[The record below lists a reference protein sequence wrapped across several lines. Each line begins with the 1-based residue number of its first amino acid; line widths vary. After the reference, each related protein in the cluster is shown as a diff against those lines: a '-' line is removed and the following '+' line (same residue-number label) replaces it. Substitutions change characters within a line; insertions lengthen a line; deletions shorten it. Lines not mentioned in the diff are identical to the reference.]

1 MSRKTPRGDKET
13 VDTSPRSSWTPLILM
28 TLVVAVALMSSA
40 TPTPLYVDYRE
51 LWDTSGTM
59 ITVVYAVY
67 AVAVLVPLVLF
78 GRVSDAIGRRP
89 VVLGGL
95 VLLAASMGMLAAA
108 PGVAWLI
115 AARVIQ
121 GLAVGLITGS
131 ATAAIIELHPRR
143 DTRAG
148 ALISNSTTNFGIAA
162 GVLLAGVVA
171 TSSSSPLV
179 HPYLVI
185 GAATAALLVA
195 VALIVPET
203 AGGTTTLRVALRVQA
218 PSVPPQVRAAFALA
232 AVCVIVSWSVGGV
245 FLGLGGALAGDLLG
259 RSDYLVTGVV
269 VASLQAAAAVAQLVW
284 NLRSGPSNWRWGV
297 IVGVVL
303 MVIGLVAASLSLEG
317 GMVAGFTAATAVAG
331 AGMGLL
337 FLMGTTLVAQ
347 SAPPAERGR
356 VFSALYVVA
365 YLALGV
371 PAVVAALVAEQ
382 IGLVP
387 AFHALALV
395 VGVIALGAVIYVAG
409 SGRQGGHRGDVS
421 STGQ

>member
-1 MSRKTPRGDKET
+1 M
-13 VDTSPRSSWTPLILM
+13 DTSSRPTWVPLILM
-28 TLVVAVALMSSA
+28 TLVVTVALMSSA
-40 TPTPLYVDYRE
+40 TPTPLYVDYRT
-51 LWDTSGTM
+51 LWGVSGTM

-67 AVAVLVPLVLF
+67 ALAVLAPLVFL

-89 VVLGGL
+89 VVLLGL
-95 VLLAASMGMLAAA
+95 VLLAASMAVLAAA

-115 AARVIQ
+115 VARVIQ

-131 ATAAIIELHPRR
+131 AAAAIIELHPRR
-143 DTRAG
+143 DTRVG
-148 ALISNSTTNFGIAA
+148 ALISNSSTNFGIAA
-162 GVLLAGVVA
+162 GVLLAGMVA

-185 GAATAALLVA
+185 GAATVTLLVA
-195 VALIVPET
+195 VGLTVPET
-203 AGGTTTLRVALRVQA
+203 AGGTSTLRAALRVQA
-218 PSVPPQVRAAFALA
+218 PSVPSGMRGPFALA

-245 FLGLGGALAGDLLG
+245 FLGLGGAIAGDLLG
-259 RSDYLVTGVV
+259 RSDYLVTAVV

-284 NLRSGPSNWRWGV
+284 NLRSGPADWRWG
-297 IVGVVL
+297 IAVGVGF
-303 MVIGLVAASLSLEG
+303 MVAGLGAASLSLEVG
-317 GMVAGFTAATAVAG
+317 TVAGFTAATAGAG
-331 AGMGLL
+331 VGMGLL

-382 IGLVP
+382 IGIIP
-387 AFHALALV
+387 AFHLMAVVVGLIAVTALV
-395 VGVIALGAVIYVAG
+395 SVVRPRGAGGHGGAG
-409 SGRQGGHRGDVS
+409 SR
-421 STGQ
+421 

>member
-1 MSRKTPRGDKET
+1 M
-13 VDTSPRSSWTPLILM
+13 DTSPRPSWTSLTLM

-51 LWDTSGTM
+51 LWGTSAAM

-67 AVAVLVPLVLF
+67 AVAVLVPLIFL

-89 VVLGGL
+89 VVMAGL
-95 VLLAASMGMLAAA
+95 TLLAVSMAMLAAA

-115 AARVIQ
+115 AARIIQ

-185 GAATAALLVA
+185 GVATVALLVG
-195 VALIVPET
+195 VALVVPET

-218 PSVPPQVRAAFALA
+218 PSVPPQMRAPFALA

-297 IVGVVL
+297 GVGVAL
-303 MVIGLVAASLSLEG
+303 MVIGLATASLSLEG
-317 GMVAGFTAATAVAG
+317 GAVAGFTASTAVVG

-371 PAVVAALVAEQ
+371 PAVVAAVVAEQ

-387 AFHALALV
+387 AFHALGLV
-395 VGVIALGAVIYVAG
+395 VGAVALGAATYVAG
-409 SGRQGGHRGDVS
+409 SGRKGGRRGGVS